1 MALSLQLAMSA
12 ALVVSGDR
20 IDPPSI
26 VRPKLRFHLRRFGFS
41 ISPKRMDQDH
51 HSASRGAA
59 LGGIL
64 AIISIGVTLMAP
76 APQSFIIGALLCW
89 GGALSI
95 AYYHPEFR
103 LVVSHAFHREWG
115 KYKTF
120 RDDTW
125 SSLAL
130 FLVVAILP
138 VYFYIN
144 RVPEN
149 TDITLLFSQVE
160 RKKPGIMLQNLGTVT
175 ADAARYVGFY
185 WNLDL
190 DTAKQPDPHPV
201 ANAGCDFIKAHDGCG
216 PFDLLF
222 NANNLSFPDNAEIL
236 GLATI
241 DCRNCITRRGF
252 WVFMHW
258 QHSGWYAEIED
269 VKRLNFA
276 KFFDDLP
283 TIAKNPNGFI
293 DSITGPKISFVKS
306 P

>member
-1 MALSLQLAMSA
+1 
-12 ALVVSGDR
+12 
-20 IDPPSI
+20 
-26 VRPKLRFHLRRFGFS
+26 
-41 ISPKRMDQDH
+41 MDQDH
-51 HSASRGAA
+51 HSGSRAAA

-64 AIISIGVTLMAP
+64 AIISIGVTLMTP

-95 AYYHPEFR
+95 VYYHPEFR
-103 LVVSHAFHREWG
+103 LVVSHALHRDWG

-125 SSLAL
+125 SSLTL
-130 FLVVAILP
+130 FLVVTILP

-144 RVPEN
+144 RLPAN
-149 TDITLLFSQVE
+149 TDITLLFSELQT
-160 RKKPGIMLQNLGTVT
+160 KPGMMIQNIGPVT

-185 WNLDL
+185 WDLDL
-190 DTAKQPDPHPV
+190 DAAKQPDPHPV

-216 PFDLLF
+216 PLDLLF
-222 NANNLSFPDNAEIL
+222 NANLSFPDNAQIL

-258 QHSGWYAEIED
+258 QHNGWYAEVKD
-269 VKRLNFA
+269 LKRLDFD
-276 KFFDDLP
+276 KFVDELP
-283 TIAKNPNGFI
+283 AIAKNRTTFI
-293 DSITGPKISFVKS
+293 DSITGVKIPFANRD
-306 P
+306 